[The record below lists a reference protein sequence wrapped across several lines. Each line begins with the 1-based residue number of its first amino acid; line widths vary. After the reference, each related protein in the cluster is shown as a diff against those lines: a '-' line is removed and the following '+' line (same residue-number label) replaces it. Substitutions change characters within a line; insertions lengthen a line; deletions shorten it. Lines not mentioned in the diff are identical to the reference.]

1 MSKNLKLA
9 TVCLVG
15 SVGLL
20 TAYWAGYQN
29 GKSAIPSTDTEQAT
43 LAIPD
48 APVSA
53 QTTEP
58 QSGVEQPSPRLAT
71 NDPDDVD
78 PASIDWA
85 ALRERFGQGFDPM
98 LVSLPTDR
106 WGNPAVFTDEEIAA
120 YNALHVVAFNP
131 FVDSVCQNVSAAL
144 GDSATQCQDFKQR
157 PKHPYADLG
166 LAELYELAET
176 DAVASVFAS
185 RKVESLEDKIGFGLR
200 AAALSEKSGPIMS
213 LAAVEFV
220 SSHTIGASG
229 ASEPIPNAIVSRMIL
244 EGIAKKLG
252 DPRAKPEVWQNYIDE
267 FVDTE
272 EEKLQLLNG
281 VEKAMRAAL
290 ETMADI
296 QQQVT
301 GSTQMRELLDA

>member
-20 TAYWAGYQN
+20 TAYWAGYEN

-166 LAELYELAET
+166 RAELYELAET

-229 ASEPIPNAIVSRMIL
+229 TSEPIPNAIVSRMIL

-252 DPRAKPEVWQNYIDE
+252 DPRAKPEVWQSYIDE
-267 FVDTE
+267 VVDTE

-296 QQQVT
+296 QKQVT
-301 GSTQMRELLDA
+301 GSTQVRELLDA

>member
-1 MSKNLKLA
+1 MSKNSKFA
-9 TVCLVG
+9 TISVAVF
-15 SVGLL
+15 VGLFAVYL
-20 TAYWAGYQN
+20 GGYQT
-29 GKSAIPSTDTEQAT
+29 GKSANPSTDTEQAT
-43 LAIPD
+43 LATPD
-48 APVSA
+48 APVLA

-58 QSGVEQPSPRLAT
+58 QSGGERPAPQLAAT
-71 NDPDDVD
+71 DPEDVD

-229 ASEPIPNAIVSRMIL
+229 TSEPIPNAIVSRMIL

-252 DPRAKPEVWQNYIDE
+252 DPRAKPEVLQSYIDE

-296 QQQVT
+296 QKQVT
-301 GSTQMRELLDA
+301 GSTQVRELLDA